1 MDLFGKKR
9 FRRDEVEQKIADFEI
24 ELSMTHHGWTFWP
37 ANASE
42 QQKKAAIE
50 RYIET
55 GEHRWYAP
63 GEREDPVIIE
73 GKLVVRPDSVVERP
87 SREGHRRRWR

>member
-42 QQKKAAIE
+42 QQKKAAIVSQAAVADRLYE
-50 RYIET
+50 A
-55 GEHRWYAP
+55 GHAP
-63 GEREDPVIIE
+63 G
-73 GKLVVRPDSVVERP
+73 PDLLRTARKFWSERP
-87 SREGHRRRWR
+87 RYLR